1 MEIDASNRVVCMQRS
16 QASNIEDILRER
28 IIRREIL
35 PGTKLKEVV
44 LADEFGVSRT
54 RIRQALCVME
64 ARGLVVRTPN
74 QGALVSVL
82 DAVSLFKIYD
92 VFEILEGLCARL
104 AVQNAPPKSW
114 SDLVDLFGPELEKD
128 ILDGNCEKMYK
139 AVKTYRTRVI
149 DAADNPTLREFL
161 TSIWDKTEF
170 MIRRTLILPG
180 RAEQSFRD
188 HAQIVAAMQAGDA
201 YEAERLKFESMRKAR
216 EVLEKY
222 QQFVL

>member
-1 MEIDASNRVVCMQRS
+1 MQRLKS
-16 QASNIEDILRER
+16 SSIEDVLRER
-28 IIRREIL
+28 IMLREIL
-35 PGTKLKEVV
+35 PGTKLKEMV

-54 RIRQALCVME
+54 RIRQALSVME
-64 ARGLVVRTPN
+64 ARGLVERIPN

-82 DAVSLFKIYD
+82 DAASLFKIYD
-92 VFEILEGLCARL
+92 VFEMLEGLCARL

-114 SDLVDLFGPELEKD
+114 LDLVELFGPALEQD
-128 ILDGNCEKMYK
+128 IRDGNCEKMYQ

-149 DAADNPTLREFL
+149 DAADNPTLRDSL

-180 RAEQSFRD
+180 RAEQSFKD
-188 HAQIVAAMQAGDA
+188 HVQIVAAMQAGDA
-201 YEAERLKFESMRKAR
+201 YEAERLKFDSMRKAR